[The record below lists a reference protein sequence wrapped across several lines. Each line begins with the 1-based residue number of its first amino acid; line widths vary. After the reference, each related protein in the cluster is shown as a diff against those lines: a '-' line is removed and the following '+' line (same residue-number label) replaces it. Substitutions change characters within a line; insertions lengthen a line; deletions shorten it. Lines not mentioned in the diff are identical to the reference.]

1 MATIEVNKNDAPAG
15 YDVLCLN
22 DARKALMYSVASDQP
37 INLIGPPGVG
47 KSAIVSEVAKMV
59 NLPLHTLILALC
71 EPTDVGG
78 ALIQNG
84 KQIDRIPLS
93 VVKFACDNP
102 VVLFLDELTCAPATV
117 QAAALR
123 LVFERWAGDQKLHPG
138 TRIIAASNPPEQASG
153 GSELSLPLL
162 GRMTQIKMRPT
173 VKEVQDYFYQ
183 LGPEGSTLR
192 SLAVDFAATLEM
204 APDLLAIE
212 PPPGTA
218 MSGKPWGAPRSYERG
233 LRVCATAL
241 DQGEPDGSNI
251 FAACLAGNVGDD
263 AALGF
268 MTIRKIRET
277 LPSIKE
283 VQGNPK
289 GAKLPEDVNSSVA
302 VLGVLAQVC
311 QTDPCAAAIYM
322 DRLEHE
328 VRAAATRALGR
339 FKMQQYTSSPFYE
352 EGIAARNR
360 LLGTLGKVMGK
371 L

>member
-1 MATIEVNKNDAPAG
+1 
-15 YDVLCLN
+15 
-22 DARKALMYSVASDQP
+22 MYSVASDQP

-47 KSAIVSEVAKMV
+47 KSTIVSEVAKALE
-59 NLPLHTLILALC
+59 LPLYTFILALND
-71 EPTDVGG
+71 PTDIGG
-78 ALIQNG
+78 VPVPRG
-84 KQIDRIPLS
+84 D
-93 VVKFACDNP
+93 VVKRLLFEFIEYACNNP
-102 VVLFLDELTCAPATV
+102 VLLFLDELTSAPQMV
-117 QAAALR
+117 QAASLR
-123 LVFERWAGDQKLHPG
+123 LILERWAGDRKLHPG
-138 TRIIAASNPPEQASG
+138 TRIIAASNPPDQAAG
-153 GSELSLPLL
+153 GNEISLPLL

-183 LGPEGSTLR
+183 LGPENSTLR
-192 SLAVDFAATLEM
+192 TLAVDFAATLEM

-212 PPPGTA
+212 PPPGTV

-251 FAACLAGNVGDD
+251 FAACLSGNVGDD

-311 QTDPCAAAIYM
+311 QADPCAAAIYM
-322 DRLEHE
+322 DRLQHE

-339 FKMQQYTSSPFYE
+339 FKMQQYTSSPFYG

-360 LLGTLGKVMGK
+360 LLGTLGKVMDK